1 MFTTSGAFP
10 DLDAEYRGRDAMR
23 RYWETIRG
31 AFEYLHMDVVHV
43 VERDDDI
50 LILFRFRAKSSE
62 GLELDS
68 RFGQVGRMRE
78 GRVTSIVAY
87 PDWQSAAATV
97 GVSVEDLG

>member
-31 AFEYLHMDVVHV
+31 AFEYLHMDAVHV

-50 LILFRFRAKSSE
+50 LSCFAFARRAARDSSSTAASAKSD
-62 GLELDS
+62 GCAK
-68 RFGQVGRMRE
+68 G
-78 GRVTSIVAY
+78 A
-87 PDWQSAAATV
+87 
-97 GVSVEDLG
+97 